1 MDEDIKKILDKYQ
14 NKIKENID
22 TVEDYEPNENFSNEY
37 KIFREEALS
46 ISLSNYE
53 RLCNSLGNSIQIK
66 PKDEDSKILQ
76 DSIDAIHL
84 EITPEQAAGFAV
96 IISLILIILSLGLA
110 GLLYLTSNNPDL
122 ATSLLMP
129 MVLILISILLIK
141 PLTSIPNYIAAK
153 YRLKASNQMVLCIL
167 YIVMYMRHTSN
178 LEHAIKFASD
188 HIGNPLALDLKK
200 VFWDIE
206 TGKYSNIK
214 ESLDNY
220 LIKWRSYNI
229 EFVESFH
236 LIQGSLLESSEDRRI
251 TLLEKALEVIL
262 NGTYEKMLHYAQEL
276 KNPITMLHML
286 GVILP
291 ILGLVI
297 LPLFGSLVQGSGLT
311 KIIFLFFIYDI
322 SLPLIVYFL
331 GVNIL
336 SKRPTGYS
344 ESDLIEQNPELAKY
358 KNILINIGT
367 REIQLSPFWISFL
380 IFAVVSSISLIPI
393 IFSILNLPD
402 INILGLNLMDYRVDN
417 GLSCTSQS
425 KACYGPFGVGAVIL
439 SLFLPLGISL
449 GLGTYYKLR
458 TKKLI
463 KIRNETKKL
472 ELEFAGSLF
481 QLGNRIGDGIPVESG
496 FGDVAK
502 NMEGTPTGDFFRRVA
517 INIQTLGMS
526 VKEAIFNK
534 ENGAIWYYPSSLI
547 ESSMKVLLESSRKG
561 PQVVSKALVSISLY
575 IDRIHQVNE
584 RLKDLLSEIISS
596 MKSQISFLTPVIAGI
611 VIGIATMIVTIL
623 GKLSA
628 QLTETSQGTVE
639 GTGFSGV
646 GALAGLFEIKNIIP
660 SYYLQLIVGLYLVE
674 IVIILTIL
682 SNGIENG
689 ADSLNEQY
697 YLGKNLYKS
706 SILYTLVTFFI
717 TIMFTL
723 LAINIQLG

>member
-14 NKIKENID
+14 AKIKENVETID
-22 TVEDYEPNENFSNEY
+22 TYEPDQGFTREY

-46 ISLSNYE
+46 TTLNNYE
-53 RLCNSLGNSIQIK
+53 KICNFIGDTISIK
-66 PKDEDSKILQ
+66 PKEEDYKRLQ

-84 EITPEQAAGFAV
+84 EITPEQASGFAV
-96 IISLILIILSLGLA
+96 FISLVLIIISLILAGILYFLSGDI
-110 GLLYLTSNNPDL
+110 SN
-122 ATSLLMP
+122 SLLVP
-129 MVLILISILLIK
+129 SILILVSVLLIK
-141 PLTSIPNYIAAK
+141 PLTSIPNYLAARW
-153 YRLKASNQMVLCIL
+153 RLKASNQMVLCIL

-188 HIGNPLALDLKK
+188 HIGDPLDLDFKK

-214 ESLDNY
+214 QSLDAY
-220 LIKWRSYNI
+220 LLKWRSYNL
-229 EFVESFH
+229 EFVEAFH
-236 LIQGSLLESSEDRRI
+236 LIQGSLLESSEERRV

-297 LPLFGSLVQGSGLT
+297 LPLFGSLVQGAGST
-311 KIIFLFFIYDI
+311 KIIFLFLTYNIF
-322 SLPLIVYFL
+322 LPIIVYFL
-331 GVNIL
+331 GINIL

-358 KNILINIGT
+358 KNILIKIGN
-367 REIQLSPFWISFL
+367 REVQISPFWISFL
-380 IFAVVSSISLIPI
+380 IFFLISLVSLIPI
-393 IFSILNLPD
+393 IFSVLNLQDPEF
-402 INILGLNLMDYRVDN
+402 LGLKFIDYKLEN
-417 GLSCTSQS
+417 GLPCTQG
-425 KACYGPFGVGAVIL
+425 KTCYGPFGVGAVIL
-439 SLFLPLGISL
+439 SLFLPLGIAL

-458 TKKLI
+458 TRKLI

-481 QLGNRIGDGIPVESG
+481 QLGNRIGDGIPVEAS
-496 FGDVAK
+496 FSEVAR

-517 INIQTLGMS
+517 INIQKLGMS

-534 ENGAIWYYPSSLI
+534 NNGAMWYYPSSLI

-611 VIGIATMIVTIL
+611 VVGISTMIVTIL

-628 QLTETSQGTVE
+628 QLTETSQANVGE
-639 GTGFSGV
+639 TGFGGL
-646 GALAGLFEIKNIIP
+646 GAIAGLFEIKNIVP
-660 SYYLQLIVGLYLVE
+660 SYYLQLIVGLYVIE
-674 IVIILTIL
+674 IGIILTIL

-689 ADSLNEQY
+689 ADKLNEQY

-706 SILYTLVTFFI
+706 SILYTIVAFFI
-717 TIMFTL
+717 TVVFTL
-723 LAINIQLG
+723 LAIKIQVS

>member
-14 NKIKENID
+14 AKIKENIETID
-22 TVEDYEPNENFSNEY
+22 TYEPDQGFTREY

-46 ISLSNYE
+46 TTLNNYE
-53 RLCNSLGNSIQIK
+53 KICNFIGDTISIK
-66 PKDEDSKILQ
+66 PKEEDYKRLQ

-84 EITPEQAAGFAV
+84 EITPEQASGFAV
-96 IISLILIILSLGLA
+96 FISLVLIIISLILAGILYFLSGDI
-110 GLLYLTSNNPDL
+110 SN
-122 ATSLLMP
+122 SLLVP
-129 MVLILISILLIK
+129 SILILVSVLLIK
-141 PLTSIPNYIAAK
+141 PLTSIPNYLAARW
-153 YRLKASNQMVLCIL
+153 RLKASNQMVLCIL

-188 HIGNPLALDLKK
+188 HIGDPLDLDFKK

-214 ESLDNY
+214 QSLDAY
-220 LIKWRSYNI
+220 LLKWRSYNL
-229 EFVESFH
+229 EFVEAFH
-236 LIQGSLLESSEDRRI
+236 LIQGSLLESSEERRV

-297 LPLFGSLVQGSGLT
+297 LPLFGSLVQGAGST
-311 KIIFLFFIYDI
+311 KIIFLFLIYNI
-322 SLPLIVYFL
+322 FLPIIVYFL
-331 GVNIL
+331 GINIL

-358 KNILINIGT
+358 KNILIKIGNK
-367 REIQLSPFWISFL
+367 EVQISPFWISFL
-380 IFAVVSSISLIPI
+380 IFFIVSLISLIPI
-393 IFSILNLPD
+393 IFSVLNLQDPEF
-402 INILGLNLMDYRVDN
+402 LGLKFIDYKLEN
-417 GLSCTSQS
+417 GLPCTQG
-425 KACYGPFGVGAVIL
+425 KTCYGPFGVGAVIL
-439 SLFLPLGISL
+439 SLFLPLGIAL

-458 TKKLI
+458 TRKLI

-481 QLGNRIGDGIPVESG
+481 QLGNRIGDGIPVEAS
-496 FGDVAK
+496 FSEVAR

-517 INIQTLGMS
+517 INIQKLGMS

-534 ENGAIWYYPSSLI
+534 NNGAIWYYPSSLI

-575 IDRIHQVNE
+575 IDKIHQVNE

-611 VIGIATMIVTIL
+611 VVGISTMIVTIL

-628 QLTETSQGTVE
+628 QLTETSQTNVGE
-639 GTGFSGV
+639 TGFGGL
-646 GALAGLFEIKNIIP
+646 GAVAGLFEIKNIIP
-660 SYYLQLIVGLYLVE
+660 SYYLQLIVGLYVVE
-674 IVIILTIL
+674 IGIILTIL

-689 ADSLNEQY
+689 ADKLNEQY

-706 SILYTLVTFFI
+706 SILYTIVAFFI
-717 TIMFTL
+717 TVVFTL
-723 LAINIQLG
+723 LAIKIQVS